1 MKVIINLPKSA
12 TALAS
17 MMLSDNVEQER
28 IDAAVKKCE
37 EQPTEI
43 DMADL
48 AKQTDSDNSD
58 LQALNMGLA
67 IIAIGK
73 ALGEQKKEE
82 QQESADK

>member
-17 MMLSDNVEQER
+17 MMLSDEVEQER

-48 AKQTDSDNSD
+48 AKQTGSDNSD
-58 LQALNMGLA
+58 IQAFNMAMA
-67 IIAIGK
+67 IVAIAKTIEE
-73 ALGEQKKEE
+73 LKKEE
-82 QQESADK
+82 QHGRV

>member
-1 MKVIINLPKSA
+1 MKIIINLPKSA

-17 MMLSDNVEQER
+17 MMLSDDVEQER

-48 AKQTDSDNSD
+48 AKQTGSDNSD
-58 LQALNMGLA
+58 LQAFNMGLA
-67 IIAIGK
+67 IVAIGK
-73 ALGEQKKEE
+73 ALGEQKNEE
-82 QQESADK
+82 QQ